1 MSLDASPRSVAAPTR
16 SPDAGTPKPTVQVKS
31 CCEILRGE
39 ACDCAEQAATAR
51 GLFLSNRVIMC
62 RPASEWN
69 NRG

>member
-1 MSLDASPRSVAAPTR
+1 
-16 SPDAGTPKPTVQVKS
+16 VKS